1 MIQITTGGYRCT
13 IPECDGSKAKVTD
26 FDTSMELFNATV
38 GSCARPVLSNS
49 SNKNKIYLYNCS
61 TIRPEMVNDV
71 VECRSSQ
78 DSFLYAPFEF
88 DSTVVT
94 DFNLV
99 CDQVYCNVYALQIMG
114 SAMYII
120 TYNIYTIH
128 Y

>member
-88 DSTVVT
+88 DSTVVS
-94 DFNLV
+94 DFNAPLLDYRMV
-99 CDQVYCNVYALQIMG
+99 FFLHGDNSFYRSVTRSFCIDWN
-114 SAMYII
+114 
-120 TYNIYTIH
+120 
-128 Y
+128 